1 MSGGRTG
8 LHARKPRKI
17 TAALH
22 HCLDSLPRPEFPR
35 LTALAG
41 QTPDGNT
48 LKYLIENLV
57 RDALAALPAELRV
70 ADAATVA
77 PTIERTRDSTH
88 GDFATNAAMQ
98 LAKAA
103 RRKPRDVAQAIVEA
117 LPKSELVAKVEI
129 AGPGFINFFLAPA
142 ALHQE
147 LLRVTE
153 QGAAYGRSQLGAGQR
168 VIVEFVSAN
177 PTGPLHVGHGRH
189 AAFGATLANLLDATG
204 FKVHREYY
212 VNDAGRQMEILAAS
226 VWLRYLECF
235 GEQFPFPSNGY
246 RGDYLHPISDKLVE
260 KAGRTL
266 VRPAA
271 DVFRDLPPDAPAGD
285 KDVYIDAV
293 IARARELLGADG
305 FRKAFDI
312 ALTDILADIRQ
323 DLEEFG
329 VRYDEWFSERS
340 LADGGAIDRALER
353 LRKNGVVYEKDGA
366 QWFRATDFGDE
377 KDRVVV
383 RENGIKTY
391 FASDIAYHLHKRER
405 GFEQLLDVLGADH
418 HGYIA
423 RVRAGLVAMGEP
435 GESLEVRLVQFVT
448 LYRGGEKVQMSTR
461 SGEFITLRELRREV
475 GNDAARFFYVMR
487 SNDQHLDFDMQ
498 LATSRSN
505 ENPVY
510 YIQYAHAR
518 VCSVLRQMREKG
530 LAYDAAHGRASLA
543 RLVEPHEQALL
554 ASISRF
560 PEVIEMAAVQRAPHA
575 LVHYLREVAN
585 DFHTYY
591 NAHQFLVDDAELR
604 DARLTL
610 IQGLR
615 QVIRNGLGLL
625 GVSAPEAM

>member
-1 MSGGRTG
+1 
-8 LHARKPRKI
+8 
-17 TAALH
+17 
-22 HCLDSLPRPEFPR
+22 
-35 LTALAG
+35 
-41 QTPDGNT
+41 

-57 RDALAALPAELRV
+57 RDALAALPEELRSLDITPGS
-70 ADAATVA
+70 A
-77 PTIERTRDSTH
+77 TIERTRDATH
-88 GDFATNAAMQ
+88 GDFASNIAMQ

-103 RRKPRDVAQAIVEA
+103 KRKPRELAQAIVAA
-117 LPKSELVAKVEI
+117 LPASDLVAKVEI
-129 AGPGFINFFLAPA
+129 AGPGFINFFVSPA
-142 ALHQE
+142 GYQQE
-147 LLRVTE
+147 LLRVLDE
-153 QGAAYGRSQLGAGQR
+153 GAAYGRSRMGAGQR

-189 AAFGATLANLLDATG
+189 AAFGATLANLLDAAG
-204 FKVHREYY
+204 YSVHREYY
-212 VNDAGRQMEILAAS
+212 INDAGRQMEILAAS

-246 RGDYLHPISDKLVE
+246 RGDYLHPIADKLVE
-260 KAGRTL
+260 VAGRTL

-271 DVFRDLPPDAPAGD
+271 EIFRDLPPDAPAGD
-285 KDVYIDAV
+285 KDLYIDAV
-293 IARARELLGADG
+293 IERAKALLGEDG
-305 FRKAFDI
+305 FRRAFKL
-312 ALTDILADIRQ
+312 ALDDILADIRQ

-340 LADGGAIDRALER
+340 LATNGAIDRALER
-353 LRKNGVVYEKDGA
+353 LRGNGVVYEKDGA

-383 RENGIKTY
+383 RENGLKTY
-391 FASDIAYHLHKRER
+391 FASDIAYHLQKRER
-405 GFEQLLDVLGADH
+405 GFDKLVDVLGADH

-435 GESLEVRLVQFVT
+435 GDSLEVRLVQFVT

-487 SNDQHLDFDMQ
+487 SNDQHLDFDLQ
-498 LATSRSN
+498 LATSHSN

-530 LAYDAAHGRASLA
+530 FEYDAARGRAALA

-560 PEVIEMAAVQRAPHA
+560 PEVVEMAAELRAPHA

-604 DARLTL
+604 DARVTL
-610 IQGLR
+610 VQGMR
-615 QVIRNGLGLL
+615 QVVRNGLGLL

>member
-1 MSGGRTG
+1 M
-8 LHARKPRKI
+8 
-17 TAALH
+17 
-22 HCLDSLPRPEFPR
+22 
-35 LTALAG
+35 
-41 QTPDGNT
+41 
-48 LKYLIENLV
+48 KYLIESLV
-57 RDALAALPAELRV
+57 RDALAALPADLCPV
-70 ADAATVA
+70 DITQSANLV
-77 PTIERTRDSTH
+77 ERTRDSSH

-103 RRKPRDVAQAIVEA
+103 RRKPRDLAQAIIDA

-129 AGPGFINFFLAPA
+129 AGPGFINFHLAPA
-142 ALHQE
+142 AYHRE
-147 LLRVTE
+147 LLRVMDD
-153 QGAAYGRSQLGAGQR
+153 GAAYGRSTLGAGQR

-189 AAFGATLANLLDATG
+189 AAFGATLANLLDAAG
-204 FKVHREYY
+204 YKVRREYY
-212 VNDAGRQMEILAAS
+212 INDAGRQMDILAAS

-246 RGDYLHPISDKLVE
+246 RGDYLHPIADKLVE
-260 KAGRTL
+260 RAGRSL

-271 DVFRDLPPDAPAGD
+271 DVFRNLPPDAPAGD
-285 KDVYIDAV
+285 KDVYIDAI
-293 IARARELLGADG
+293 IARARELLGAEG
-305 FRKAFDI
+305 FEQAFRV
-312 ALTDILADIRQ
+312 ALDDILADIRQ

-340 LADGGAIDRALER
+340 LATDGAIDRALER

-383 RENGIKTY
+383 RENGLKTY
-391 FASDIAYHLHKRER
+391 FASDIAYHLQKRER
-405 GFEQLLDVLGADH
+405 GFDKLVDVLGADH
-418 HGYIA
+418 HGYVA

-435 GESLEVRLVQFVT
+435 GDSLEVRLVQFVT

-487 SNDQHLDFDMQ
+487 SNDQHLDFDLQ

-505 ENPVY
+505 DNPVY

-530 LAYDAAHGRASLA
+530 FTHDAERGRAALA
-543 RLVEPHEQALL
+543 RLVEPHEKALL
-554 ASISRF
+554 ASLSRY
-560 PEVIEMAAVQRAPHA
+560 PEVVEMAAVQRAPHA
-575 LVHYLREVAN
+575 MVHYLRDLAN

-591 NAHQFLVDDAELR
+591 NAHQFLVDDAEVR

-615 QVIRNGLGLL
+615 QVVRNGLGLL

>member
-1 MSGGRTG
+1 
-8 LHARKPRKI
+8 
-17 TAALH
+17 
-22 HCLDSLPRPEFPR
+22 
-35 LTALAG
+35 
-41 QTPDGNT
+41 
-48 LKYLIENLV
+48 LKYLIEQLV
-57 RDALAALPAELRV
+57 RDALAALPAELCPV
-70 ADAATVA
+70 DITQSAMLV
-77 PTIERTRDSTH
+77 ERTRDATH

-103 RRKPRDVAQAIVEA
+103 KRKPRDLAQAIIDA
-117 LPKSELVAKVEI
+117 LPRSEHVAKVEI
-129 AGPGFINFFLAPA
+129 AGPGFINFFLTPA
-142 ALHQE
+142 AYHRE
-147 LLRVTE
+147 LLRMLDE
-153 QGAAYGRSQLGAGQR
+153 GGAYGRSALGGGER

-189 AAFGATLANLLDATG
+189 AAFGATLANLLDAAG
-204 FKVHREYY
+204 YKVHREYY
-212 VNDAGRQMEILAAS
+212 INDAGRQMDILAAS

-246 RGDYLHPISDKLVE
+246 RGDYLHPIADKLVE
-260 KAGRTL
+260 RAGRTL

-271 DVFRDLPPDAPAGD
+271 DVFRDLPPDAPSGD

-293 IARARELLGADG
+293 IARARQLLGAGG
-305 FRKAFDI
+305 FEQAFRIAFD
-312 ALTDILADIRQ
+312 DILADIRQ

-340 LADGGAIDRALER
+340 LATDGAIDRALER
-353 LRKNGVVYEKDGA
+353 LRRNGVVYEKDGA
-366 QWFRATDFGDE
+366 QWFRASDFGDE

-383 RENGIKTY
+383 RENGLTTY
-391 FASDIAYHLHKRER
+391 FASDIAYHLQKRER
-405 GFEQLLDVLGADH
+405 GFAKLVDVLGADH

-435 GESLEVRLVQFVT
+435 GDSLDVRLVQFVT

-475 GNDAARFFYVMR
+475 GNDAARFYYVMR
-487 SNDQHLDFDMQ
+487 SNDQHLDFDLQ
-498 LATSRSN
+498 LATSHSN

-530 LAYDAAHGRASLA
+530 LGHDAARGRAALA
-543 RLVEPHEQALL
+543 RLVEPCEQALL
-554 ASISRF
+554 ASLSRY
-560 PEVIEMAAVQRAPHA
+560 PEVIEMAAVLRAPHA
-575 LVHYLREVAN
+575 VVHYLRDLAN

-615 QVIRNGLGLL
+615 QVVRNGLGLL

>member
-1 MSGGRTG
+1 
-8 LHARKPRKI
+8 
-17 TAALH
+17 
-22 HCLDSLPRPEFPR
+22 
-35 LTALAG
+35 
-41 QTPDGNT
+41 
-48 LKYLIENLV
+48 LKYLIETLV
-57 RDALAALPAELRV
+57 RDALAALPADLCPV
-70 ADAATVA
+70 DITQGANLV
-77 PTIERTRDSTH
+77 ERTRDSSH

-103 RRKPRDVAQAIVEA
+103 KRRPRDLAQAIIDA

-142 ALHQE
+142 AYHRE
-147 LLRVTE
+147 LLRVMDD
-153 QGAAYGRSQLGAGQR
+153 GAAYGRSTLGAGQR

-189 AAFGATLANLLDATG
+189 AAFGATLANLLDAAG
-204 FKVHREYY
+204 YKVHREYY
-212 VNDAGRQMEILAAS
+212 INDAGRQMDILAAS

-246 RGDYLHPISDKLVE
+246 RGDYLHPIADKLVE
-260 KAGRTL
+260 RAGRSL

-271 DVFRDLPPDAPAGD
+271 DVFRNLPPDAPAGD
-285 KDVYIDAV
+285 KDVYIDAI
-293 IARARELLGADG
+293 IARARELIGAEG
-305 FRKAFDI
+305 FEQAFRV
-312 ALTDILADIRQ
+312 ALDDILADIRQ

-340 LADGGAIDRALER
+340 LATDGAIDRALER

-383 RENGIKTY
+383 RENGLKTY
-391 FASDIAYHLHKRER
+391 FASDIAYHLQKRER
-405 GFEQLLDVLGADH
+405 GFDKLVDVLGADH
-418 HGYIA
+418 HGYVA

-435 GESLEVRLVQFVT
+435 GDSLEVRLVQFVT

-487 SNDQHLDFDMQ
+487 SNDQHLDFDLQ

-505 ENPVY
+505 DNPVY

-530 LAYDAAHGRASLA
+530 FTHDAERGHAALS

-554 ASISRF
+554 ASLSRY
-560 PEVIEMAAVQRAPHA
+560 PEVVEMAAVQRAPHA
-575 LVHYLREVAN
+575 MVHYLRDLAN

-615 QVIRNGLGLL
+615 QVVRNGLGLL

>member
-1 MSGGRTG
+1 
-8 LHARKPRKI
+8 
-17 TAALH
+17 
-22 HCLDSLPRPEFPR
+22 
-35 LTALAG
+35 
-41 QTPDGNT
+41 

-57 RDALAALPAELRV
+57 RDALAALPEELRSLDITPGS
-70 ADAATVA
+70 A
-77 PTIERTRDSTH
+77 TIERTRDATH
-88 GDFATNAAMQ
+88 GDFASNIAMQ

-103 RRKPRDVAQAIVEA
+103 KRKPRELAQVIVAA
-117 LPKSELVAKVEI
+117 LPASDLVAKIEI
-129 AGPGFINFFLAPA
+129 AGPGFINFFVSPA
-142 ALHQE
+142 GYQQE
-147 LLRVTE
+147 LLRVLDE
-153 QGAAYGRSQLGAGQR
+153 GAAYGRSRMGAGQR

-189 AAFGATLANLLDATG
+189 AAFGATLANLLEAAG
-204 FKVHREYY
+204 YSVHREYY
-212 VNDAGRQMEILAAS
+212 INDAGRQMEILAAS

-246 RGDYLHPISDKLVE
+246 RGDYLHPIAHKLVE
-260 KAGRTL
+260 VAGRTL

-285 KDVYIDAV
+285 KDTYIDAV
-293 IARARELLGADG
+293 IERAKALLGEDG
-305 FRKAFDI
+305 FRRAFKL
-312 ALTDILADIRQ
+312 ALDDILADIRQ

-340 LADGGAIDRALER
+340 LATNGAIDRALER

-383 RENGIKTY
+383 RENGLKTY
-391 FASDIAYHLHKRER
+391 FASDIAYHLQKRER
-405 GFEQLLDVLGADH
+405 GFDKLVDVLGADH

-435 GESLEVRLVQFVT
+435 GDSLEVRLVQFVT

-487 SNDQHLDFDMQ
+487 SNDQHLDFDLQ
-498 LATSRSN
+498 LATSHSN

-530 LAYDAAHGRASLA
+530 FEYDAARGRAALA
-543 RLVEPHEQALL
+543 RLTESHEQALL

-560 PEVIEMAAVQRAPHA
+560 PEVIEMAAELRAPHA

-604 DARLTL
+604 DARITL
-610 IQGLR
+610 VQGMR
-615 QVIRNGLGLL
+615 QVVRNGLGLL

>member
-1 MSGGRTG
+1 M
-8 LHARKPRKI
+8 
-17 TAALH
+17 
-22 HCLDSLPRPEFPR
+22 
-35 LTALAG
+35 
-41 QTPDGNT
+41 
-48 LKYLIENLV
+48 KYLIESLV
-57 RDALAALPAELRV
+57 RDALAALPADLCPV
-70 ADAATVA
+70 DITQSANLV
-77 PTIERTRDSTH
+77 ERTRDSSH

-103 RRKPRDVAQAIVEA
+103 RRKPRDLAQAIIDA

-129 AGPGFINFFLAPA
+129 AGPGFINFHLAPA
-142 ALHQE
+142 AYHRE
-147 LLRVTE
+147 LLRVMDD
-153 QGAAYGRSQLGAGQR
+153 GAAYGRSTLGAGQR

-189 AAFGATLANLLDATG
+189 AAFGATLANLLDAAG
-204 FKVHREYY
+204 YKVHREYY
-212 VNDAGRQMEILAAS
+212 INDAGRQMDILAAS

-246 RGDYLHPISDKLVE
+246 RGDYLHPIADKLVE
-260 KAGRTL
+260 RAGRSL

-271 DVFRDLPPDAPAGD
+271 DVFRNLPPDAPAGD
-285 KDVYIDAV
+285 KDVYIDAI
-293 IARARELLGADG
+293 IARARELLGAEG
-305 FRKAFDI
+305 FEQAFRV
-312 ALTDILADIRQ
+312 ALDDILADIRQ

-340 LADGGAIDRALER
+340 LATDGAIDRALER

-383 RENGIKTY
+383 RENGLKTY
-391 FASDIAYHLHKRER
+391 FASDIAYHLQKRER
-405 GFEQLLDVLGADH
+405 GFDKLVDVLGADH
-418 HGYIA
+418 HGYVA

-435 GESLEVRLVQFVT
+435 GDSLEVRLVQFVT

-487 SNDQHLDFDMQ
+487 SNDQHLDFDLQ

-505 ENPVY
+505 DNPVY

-530 LAYDAAHGRASLA
+530 FTHDAERGRAALA
-543 RLVEPHEQALL
+543 RLVEPHEKALL
-554 ASISRF
+554 ASLSRY
-560 PEVIEMAAVQRAPHA
+560 PEVVEMAAVQRAPHA
-575 LVHYLREVAN
+575 MVHYLRDLAN

-591 NAHQFLVDDAELR
+591 NAHQFLVDDAEVR

-615 QVIRNGLGLL
+615 QVVRNGLGLL